1 MDHHEE
7 EPAACHSGNSTNH
20 NSGDPYLSGLDPND
34 GFFRPEAE
42 DIICGMFHGGFSSIV
57 IYFFATKYRSYY
69 LKDNCE
75 SVRLTFPVLLTSPRL
90 CNTIGRGKSIAHK
103 GNAKFR
109 NLINLRKDEYQAARR
124 REDKT
129 RLTIEIV
136 QELRKT
142 SRFLLKDPKLQLW
155 FEVGEEYMKEKVSH
169 ALRSRP
175 NEERRK
181 RPKPS
186 KKKAL
191 RKKHLSPAIDD
202 AVESLIQEQQA
213 LLKSMIEREGG
224 GSSAG
229 TSSSGDE

>member
-1 MDHHEE
+1 MHF
-7 EPAACHSGNSTNH
+7 
-20 NSGDPYLSGLDPND
+20 L
-34 GFFRPEAE
+34 
-42 DIICGMFHGGFSSIV
+42 
-57 IYFFATKYRSYY
+57 
-69 LKDNCE
+69 
-75 SVRLTFPVLLTSPRL
+75 
-90 CNTIGRGKSIAHK
+90 GRGKSIAHK

-109 NLINLRKDEYQAARR
+109 QLINERKDEYQAARR

-129 RLTIEIV
+129 RLTMEIV

-155 FEVGEEYMKEKVSH
+155 FQVDEDYMKEKVSH

-181 RPKPS
+181 RPKP

-191 RKKHLSPAIDD
+191 RKQHMSPAIDD

-224 GSSAG
+224 IGSSLAAL
-229 TSSSGDE
+229 SDE